1 MQAAAPLL
9 ISAAGRPLWVL
20 PRQGRLHRPARDR
33 GPGVMGSVLS
43 GRPRRTKSN
52 LLQLPG
58 ENLLRSLPPH
68 SVPCASIFPSEE
80 VPHRLSQVIKERQQM
95 REEDITQRSKQ
106 QTWQLQLQNW
116 KLPSFTK
123 RRRERVLNQR
133 LIRGRQKA
141 PPLTPAA
148 AGRNHPPHRT
158 TSRLFPNILLRAKYT
173 WTLMSTCAADPEQL
187 RLRKVLQTHRR
198 RQRLQDSL
206 SSLTLQDSLPRKA
219 ALLAPTRLPYLC
231 RGSHHFH
238 LFPKCKLKKERER
251 DNKTNKPRPRKV
263 ISYL

>member
-1 MQAAAPLL
+1 MT
-9 ISAAGRPLWVL
+9 
-20 PRQGRLHRPARDR
+20 
-33 GPGVMGSVLS
+33 GSVLS
-43 GRPRRTKSN
+43 GRPRGTKSN

-68 SVPCASIFPSEE
+68 SVAHASIFPSEE

-95 REEDITQRSKQ
+95 REDITQRSKQ
-106 QTWQLQLQNW
+106 QTRELQLRNP

-123 RRRERVLNQR
+123 RRQERVLNQR

-173 WTLMSTCAADPEQL
+173 WTLEATCAADPEQL
-187 RLRKVLQTHRR
+187 RLRKALQTHRHR
-198 RQRLQDSL
+198 RQLQDSL
-206 SSLTLQDSLPRKA
+206 SSLTSQDSLTDEGSCPRPH
-219 ALLAPTRLPYLC
+219 APSLPLQ
-231 RGSHHFH
+231 GKSP
-238 LFPKCKLKKERER
+238 LPSLSEMQIKKKKKRER
-251 DNKTNKPRPRKV
+251 QQNQQAQTQK
-263 ISYL
+263 SYKLSLKDKR